1 MAQIY
6 DSADNK
12 LDVKLV
18 FVRDRND
25 RKKWIGFICTDLS
38 LTEEQIIA
46 LYGKRWS
53 IEVFFKICKSY
64 LNLGKEFQ
72 GLSYDSMIAHTTI
85 VMTRY
90 IMLAVENRNNK
101 DERTMGELFFLIH
114 DELQDVNFSEV
125 LRVILDILK
134 EVLQDLLFLTG
145 EQIDRFIDNFILKLP
160 KHFAEKFSV
169 KKVA

>member
-6 DSADNK
+6 DATDNK
-12 LDVKLV
+12 LDVRLV

-25 RKKWIGFICTDLS
+25 KKKCIGFICTDLR

-53 IEVFFKICKSY
+53 IEVFFKKCKSY

-72 GLSYDSMIAHTTI
+72 GLYYDSMIAHTTI

-90 IMLAVENRNNK
+90 VMLAVENRNNK

-125 LRVILDILK
+125 LRGILDILK
-134 EVLQDLLFLTG
+134 EVLQDLLFLTDD
-145 EQIDRFIDNFILKLP
+145 QIDSFIDNFISKLP
-160 KHFAEKFSV
+160 KHFTKKFSA